1 MSAFS
6 AALEAYLR
14 ECRRVVRMPATERS
28 YYPALRDLFD
38 AVGRTLKPSVSAT
51 TELAG
56 EHHPDLG
63 LFEARGRSAAASGAP
78 DPDRGVV
85 EVKLADADID
95 AVAGGEQVQAYR
107 ERYGRVLVTNL
118 RELLLVTS
126 DPDGRTAF
134 GERFTLAES
143 QAAFDLLLEHPRRE
157 AIRFGDELGEYLAR
171 AFEHQTTI
179 SEPRVLARLLASH
192 ARDARHRVHR
202 AKDDTAVATVREAL
216 EGALGIKFEDERG
229 AEFFRSTLVQTLFYG
244 VFAAWVQWSRSQST
258 NVLNKNRETE
268 KVVQEFSW
276 RESAW
281 LLRSPVLRTLFQQL
295 ADPGNLE
302 QLDLVEVLDWAQAAL
317 ARVEPEEFLQRF
329 ASGEAAIYFYEPF
342 LEAFDPDLRKQLGVW
357 YTPAEVVEYMVAE
370 VDRALQEQLGIAA
383 GLADEQVYVLD
394 PCCGTGAY
402 LAAVLRRIMAR
413 LSPTRGALAGAALKR
428 AVAERVFG
436 FEIMPAPF
444 VIAHLQI
451 ELALAE
457 LDAELQGDER
467 AGVYLTNALTGW
479 EPQVKKPLPFAALER
494 EREQADAVKQ
504 ERPILVILG
513 NPPYNGFA
521 GVAVDEERELSE
533 AYKSTRNPE
542 LPKPQGQG
550 LNDLYVRFFRMAERR
565 IADKTGKGIVC
576 FISNYSWL
584 DGLSHT
590 GMRERLLN
598 AFDVI
603 RIDNLHGDRI
613 ISEYAPDGRT
623 SETIMAI
630 QGQSPGIRIG
640 TAIALFCKTGKEE
653 GGEQARIRYRDF
665 EEARAEE
672 RRASLIRSLDD
683 TAADDERRLLSPNL
697 KMGLPFK
704 PMPASP
710 DWFDWPA
717 LPDLFPVSFP
727 GVKTSRDAFL
737 VDVVLERLGERIGR
751 YFDPSLPHEE
761 ITRRYPSVMRSA
773 PHYDARAVRDALL
786 KRGGPIEEYFV
797 RYAYRPFDVRWLYW
811 ERDANLVDRKREDY
825 FPHVFAANRWISA
838 AQHIRRGPDEPQA
851 GHTRVLG
858 SSHHLERGAA
868 WFPLLLRD
876 EAFGEERDGVRCR
889 ENLSELAQAYVDQ
902 LGASAEDLFLH
913 ALSVMHDPIYLEAN
927 AGGLKMG
934 WPRIPLPETAAALR
948 ESAACGRMLSVLL
961 DVEQDASALLAQF
974 DLADIALPAVAGGGQ
989 MQADDFAVRAGWG
1002 HYGAGN
1008 AVMPG
1013 PGRIEPSPD
1022 HPNAVDIYLNDRTY
1036 WANIPTAVWEY
1047 RLGGYQV
1054 LKKWLSYREEPV
1066 LGRRLN
1072 MDEVTHF
1079 QDIAQRIAAIQQL
1092 THPAAPE

>member
-1 MSAFS
+1 M
-6 AALEAYLR
+6 
-14 ECRRVVRMPATERS
+14 
-28 YYPALRDLFD
+28 
-38 AVGRTLKPSVSAT
+38 
-51 TELAG
+51 
-56 EHHPDLG
+56 
-63 LFEARGRSAAASGAP
+63 
-78 DPDRGVV
+78 
-85 EVKLADADID
+85 
-95 AVAGGEQVQAYR
+95 
-107 ERYGRVLVTNL
+107 
-118 RELLLVTS
+118 
-126 DPDGRTAF
+126 
-134 GERFTLAES
+134 
-143 QAAFDLLLEHPRRE
+143 
-157 AIRFGDELGEYLAR
+157 
-171 AFEHQTTI
+171 
-179 SEPRVLARLLASH
+179 
-192 ARDARHRVHR
+192 
-202 AKDDTAVATVREAL
+202 
-216 EGALGIKFEDERG
+216 
-229 AEFFRSTLVQTLFYG
+229 
-244 VFAAWVQWSRSQST
+244 
-258 NVLNKNRETE
+258 
-268 KVVQEFSW
+268 
-276 RESAW
+276 
-281 LLRSPVLRTLFQQL
+281 
-295 ADPGNLE
+295 
-302 QLDLVEVLDWAQAAL
+302 LDWAQAAL

-342 LEAFDPDLRKQLGVW
+342 LEAFDPALRKQLGVW

-370 VDRALQEQLGIAA
+370 VDRALQKELGIAA
-383 GLADEQVYVLD
+383 GLADKQVYVLD

-413 LSPTRGALAGAALKR
+413 LSPSRGALAGAALKQ

-457 LDAELQGDER
+457 LDAELQGEER

-479 EPQVKKPLPFAALER
+479 EPQVKKPLPFPALER
-494 EREQADAVKQ
+494 ERERADAVKQ

-603 RIDNLHGDRI
+603 HIDNLNGDKYKTGKLTP
-613 ISEYAPDGRT
+613 EGAPDP
-623 SETIMAI
+623 SIMSTPSNPAGI
-630 QGQSPGIRIG
+630 QVG
-640 TAIALFCKTGKEE
+640 TAIAL
-653 GGEQARIRYRDF
+653 
-665 EEARAEE
+665 
-672 RRASLIRSLDD
+672 LIRKGDHAPAKSVSLRQFWGADKLD
-683 TAADDERRLLSPNL
+683 QLRQQAADEPDRGAAKVAPNL
-697 KMGLPFK
+697 RMGLPF
-704 PMPASP
+704 A
-710 DWFDWPA
+710 DAAIDDGWFDWPT
-717 LPDLFPVSFP
+717 LPDLFPTYFP
-727 GVKTSRDAFL
+727 GVKTGRDGFL
-737 VDVVLERLGERIGR
+737 VDINLERLKERVGQ
-751 YFDPSLPHEE
+751 YFDPALSHEE
-761 ITRRYPSVMRSA
+761 IARRYPIVMRSA
-773 PHYDARAVRDALL
+773 PHYDARAIREDLL

-811 ERDANLVDRKREDY
+811 EPDTNLLDRKREDY
-825 FPHVFAANRWISA
+825 FPHVFPANLWIPA
-838 AQHIRRGPDEPQA
+838 AQHIRRGSNKPQA
-851 GHTRVLG
+851 GLTRALG
-858 SSHHLERGAA
+858 ASHHLERGAA

-876 EAFGEERDGVRCR
+876 DAFGEERDGVRCR
-889 ENLSELAQAYVDQ
+889 ENLSEPAQAYIDQ
-902 LGASAEDLFLH
+902 LGASAQDLFLH
-913 ALSVMHDPIYLEAN
+913 ALSVMHYPGYLEAN
-927 AGGLKMG
+927 EGGLKMG
-934 WPRIPLPETAAALR
+934 WPRIPLPETAATLQ
-948 ESAACGRMLSVLL
+948 ESADRGRMLAQLL
-961 DVEQDASALLAQF
+961 DVERDASANLARF

-1013 PGRIEPSPD
+1013 PGRIEPNPD
-1022 HPNAVDIYLNDRTY
+1022 HPDAVDVHLNDRAC

-1092 THPAAPE
+1092 TPPASPE

>member
-1 MSAFS
+1 M
-6 AALEAYLR
+6 
-14 ECRRVVRMPATERS
+14 
-28 YYPALRDLFD
+28 
-38 AVGRTLKPSVSAT
+38 
-51 TELAG
+51 
-56 EHHPDLG
+56 
-63 LFEARGRSAAASGAP
+63 
-78 DPDRGVV
+78 
-85 EVKLADADID
+85 
-95 AVAGGEQVQAYR
+95 
-107 ERYGRVLVTNL
+107 
-118 RELLLVTS
+118 
-126 DPDGRTAF
+126 
-134 GERFTLAES
+134 
-143 QAAFDLLLEHPRRE
+143 
-157 AIRFGDELGEYLAR
+157 
-171 AFEHQTTI
+171 
-179 SEPRVLARLLASH
+179 
-192 ARDARHRVHR
+192 
-202 AKDDTAVATVREAL
+202 
-216 EGALGIKFEDERG
+216 
-229 AEFFRSTLVQTLFYG
+229 
-244 VFAAWVQWSRSQST
+244 
-258 NVLNKNRETE
+258 
-268 KVVQEFSW
+268 
-276 RESAW
+276 
-281 LLRSPVLRTLFQQL
+281 LRSPVLRTLFQQL

-342 LEAFDPDLRKQLGVW
+342 LEAFDPALRKQLGVW

-370 VDRALQEQLGIAA
+370 VDRALQEELGIAA

-413 LSPTRGALAGAALKR
+413 LSPTRGALAGAALKQ
-428 AVAERVFG
+428 AVAERIFG

-479 EPQVKKPLPFAALER
+479 EPQVKKPLPFPALER
-494 EREQADAVKQ
+494 ERERADAVKQ

-603 RIDNLHGDRI
+603 HIDNLNGDKYKTGKLTP
-613 ISEYAPDGRT
+613 EGAPDP
-623 SETIMAI
+623 SIMSTPSNPAGI
-630 QGQSPGIRIG
+630 QVG
-640 TAIALFCKTGKEE
+640 TAIAL
-653 GGEQARIRYRDF
+653 
-665 EEARAEE
+665 
-672 RRASLIRSLDD
+672 LIRKGDHAPAESVSLRQFWGADKLVQLRQQ
-683 TAADDERRLLSPNL
+683 AADEPDRGAANIAPNL
-697 KMGLPFK
+697 QMGLPFADL
-704 PMPASP
+704 PVHA
-710 DWFDWPA
+710 DWFSWPA
-717 LPDLFPVSFP
+717 LPDLFPTYFP
-727 GVKTSRDAFL
+727 GVKTGRDGFL
-737 VDVVLERLGERIGR
+737 VDINLERLRERVGQ
-751 YFDPSLPHEE
+751 YFDPALSHEE
-761 ITRRYPSVMRSA
+761 IARRYPIVMRSA
-773 PHYDARAVRDALL
+773 PHYDARAVREYLL

-825 FPHVFAANRWISA
+825 FPHVFTANRWLVTQQKARRAWNPPQLISA
-838 AQHIRRGPDEPQA
+838 IGCLD
-851 GHTRVLG
+851 LMD
-858 SSHHLERGAA
+858 RGATCI
-868 WFPLLLRD
+868 PLLLRD
-876 EAFGEERDGVRCR
+876 ETFGEERNGVRCR
-889 ENLSELAQAYVDQ
+889 ENLSELAQAYIDQ

-934 WPRIPLPETAAALR
+934 WPRIPLPETAAALQ
-948 ESAACGRMLSVLL
+948 ESADRGRLLAELL

-1022 HPNAVDIYLNDRTY
+1022 HPDAVDVHLNDRAC

-1072 MDEVTHF
+1072 MDEVIHF
-1079 QDIAQRIAAIQQL
+1079 QEIAQRIAAIQHL
-1092 THPAAPE
+1092 APPAAPE

>member
-1 MSAFS
+1 MSKFG
-6 AALEAYLR
+6 AAVEKYLAELR
-14 ECRRVVRMPATERS
+14 NIGGKPATERS
-28 YYPALRDLFD
+28 YYPALSDLL
-38 AVGRTLKPSVSAT
+38 GEIGESLKPKVSAA

-63 LFEARGRSAAASGAP
+63 LFEAKPRRAGSAAAGDA
-78 DPDRGVV
+78 DEPDRGVV
-85 EVKLADADID
+85 EVKLPDAEIE
-95 AVAGGEQVQAYR
+95 AVAGSEQVRRYQ

-118 RELLLVTS
+118 REFLLVA
-126 DPDGRTAF
+126 PGADGAPAF
-134 GERFTLAES
+134 GERFALAGD
-143 QAAFDLLLEHPRRE
+143 AAEFDELLAHPR
-157 AIRFGDELGEYLAR
+157 AAAGRFGDELGEYLVR
-171 AFEHQTTI
+171 ALEHQTAI
-179 SEPRVLARLLASH
+179 AEPQALARLLASH
-192 ARDARHRVHR
+192 ARDARARVDR
-202 AKDDTAVATVREAL
+202 AGDGQAVALVREAL
-216 EGALGIKFEDERG
+216 EQALGIRFEDERG

-244 VFAAWVQWSRSQST
+244 VFAAWVQWSR
-258 NVLNKNRETE
+258 LNRSGDRSNA
-268 KVVQEFSW
+268 FSW

-281 LLRSPVLRTLFQQL
+281 LLRSPVLSTLFQQL

-302 QLDLVEVLDWAQAAL
+302 QLDLVEVLERAQAAL
-317 ARVEPEEFLQRF
+317 ARVDVERFGERF
-329 ASGEAAIYFYEPF
+329 ASGEATVYFYEPF
-342 LEAFDPDLRKQLGVW
+342 LEAFDPDLRRQLGVW
-357 YTPAEVVEYMVAE
+357 YTPAEVVEYMTAR
-370 VDRALQEQLGIAA
+370 VDRALREDLGIAD

-413 LSPTRGALAGAALKR
+413 LAETRGALAGAALKR

-444 VIAHLQI
+444 VVAHLQI

-457 LDAELQGDER
+457 LDAELQGEER

-479 EPQVKKPLPFAALER
+479 EPQVKKPLPFPALER
-494 EREQADAVKQ
+494 ERERADAVKQ

-533 AYKSTRNPE
+533 AYKLTRNPD

-590 GMRERLLN
+590 GMRERLLD
-598 AFDVI
+598 AFDTI
-603 RIDNLHGDRI
+603 EIDNLHGDRI

-653 GGEQARIRYRDF
+653 GGGHARIRYRDF
-665 EEARAEE
+665 DEARAEE
-672 RRASLIRSLDD
+672 RRASLIRSLDH
-683 TAADDERRLLSPNL
+683 TAADDERRPLSPNL
-697 KMGLPFK
+697 KLGLPFK

-717 LPDLFPVSFP
+717 LPDLFPTYFP
-727 GVKTSRDAFL
+727 GVKTGRDGFL
-737 VDVVLERLGERIGR
+737 VDSDLERLGERVGQ
-751 YFDPSLPHEE
+751 YFDPALSHEE
-761 ITRRYPSVMRSA
+761 IARRYPIVMRSTS
-773 PHYDARAVRDALL
+773 HYDARAVREELL
-786 KRGGPIEEYFV
+786 KRGGPLEEYFV

-811 ERDANLVDRKREDY
+811 EPDTNLLDRKREDY
-825 FPHVFAANRWISA
+825 FPHVFAANRWLVTQQKARRAWNPPQLISA
-838 AQHIRRGPDEPQA
+838 IGCLD
-851 GHTRVLG
+851 LMD
-858 SSHHLERGAA
+858 RGATCI
-868 WFPLLLRD
+868 PLLLRD
-876 EAFGEERDGVRCR
+876 ETFGEELDGVRSR
-889 ENLSELAQAYVDQ
+889 ENLSELAQAYIDQ

-913 ALSVMHDPIYLEAN
+913 ALSVMHDPGYLEAN

-934 WPRIPLPETAAALR
+934 WPRIPLPETAAALQ
-948 ESAACGRMLSVLL
+948 ESAARGRMLAELL
-961 DVEQDASALLAQF
+961 DIERDASAVLAQF
-974 DLADIALPAVAGGGQ
+974 DLADIAFPAVAGGGQ
-989 MQADDFAVRAGWG
+989 MQADDFGVRAGWG
-1002 HYGAGN
+1002 HFGAGG

-1013 PGRIEPSPD
+1013 AGRVEPIPGRSD
-1022 HPNAVDIYLNDRTY
+1022 AVDVCLNDRAR
-1036 WANIPTAVWEY
+1036 WANVPTAVWEY

-1066 LGRRLN
+1066 LGRRLD
-1072 MDEVTHF
+1072 MDEAMRF
-1079 QDIAQRIAAIQQL
+1079 REIAQRIAAIRQL
-1092 THPAAPE
+1092 TQPAEPE

>member
-1 MSAFS
+1 M
-6 AALEAYLR
+6 
-14 ECRRVVRMPATERS
+14 
-28 YYPALRDLFD
+28 
-38 AVGRTLKPSVSAT
+38 
-51 TELAG
+51 
-56 EHHPDLG
+56 
-63 LFEARGRSAAASGAP
+63 
-78 DPDRGVV
+78 
-85 EVKLADADID
+85 
-95 AVAGGEQVQAYR
+95 
-107 ERYGRVLVTNL
+107 
-118 RELLLVTS
+118 
-126 DPDGRTAF
+126 
-134 GERFTLAES
+134 
-143 QAAFDLLLEHPRRE
+143 
-157 AIRFGDELGEYLAR
+157 
-171 AFEHQTTI
+171 
-179 SEPRVLARLLASH
+179 
-192 ARDARHRVHR
+192 
-202 AKDDTAVATVREAL
+202 
-216 EGALGIKFEDERG
+216 
-229 AEFFRSTLVQTLFYG
+229 
-244 VFAAWVQWSRSQST
+244 
-258 NVLNKNRETE
+258 
-268 KVVQEFSW
+268 
-276 RESAW
+276 
-281 LLRSPVLRTLFQQL
+281 LRTLFQQL

-413 LSPTRGALAGAALKR
+413 LSPTRGALAGAALKQ

-479 EPQVKKPLPFAALER
+479 EPQVKKPLPFPALER
-494 EREQADAVKQ
+494 ERERADAVKQ

-533 AYKSTRNPE
+533 TYKSTRNPE

-598 AFDVI
+598 AFDI
-603 RIDNLHGDRI
+603 IHIDNLNGDKYKTGKLTP
-613 ISEYAPDGRT
+613 EGDPDP
-623 SETIMAI
+623 SIMSTPANPAGI
-630 QGQSPGIRIG
+630 QVG
-640 TAIALFCKTGKEE
+640 TAIAL
-653 GGEQARIRYRDF
+653 
-665 EEARAEE
+665 
-672 RRASLIRSLDD
+672 LIRKGDHAPAESVSLRQFWGTDKLD
-683 TAADDERRLLSPNL
+683 QLRRQAADEPDRGAANIAPNL
-697 KMGLPFK
+697 RMGLPF
-704 PMPASP
+704 A
-710 DWFDWPA
+710 DAAVDDRWFDWPT
-717 LPDLFPVSFP
+717 LPDLFPTYFP
-727 GVKTSRDAFL
+727 GVKTGRDGFL
-737 VDVVLERLGERIGR
+737 VDINLERLRERVGQ
-751 YFDPSLPHEE
+751 YFDPALSHEE
-761 ITRRYPSVMRSA
+761 IARWYPSVMRSA
-773 PHYDARAVRDALL
+773 PHYDARAVREELL
-786 KRGGPIEEYFV
+786 KRGGPNEEYFV

-811 ERDANLVDRKREDY
+811 EPDTKLLDGRREGY
-825 FPHVFAANRWISA
+825 FPHVFAANRWLVTQQKARRAWNPPQLISA
-838 AQHIRRGPDEPQA
+838 IGCLD
-851 GHTRVLG
+851 LMD
-858 SSHHLERGAA
+858 RGATCI
-868 WFPLLLRD
+868 PLLLRD
-876 EAFGEERDGVRCR
+876 ETFGEERDGVRSR
-889 ENLSELAQAYVDQ
+889 ENLSELAQAYIDQ
-902 LGASAEDLFLH
+902 LGASAQDLFLH
-913 ALSVMHDPIYLEAN
+913 ALSVMHDPGYLAAN
-927 AGGLKMG
+927 EGGLKMG
-934 WPRIPLPETAAALR
+934 WPRIPLPETAAALQ
-948 ESAACGRMLSVLL
+948 ESAARGRMLAELL
-961 DVEQDASALLAQF
+961 DVEQDASAILAQF
-974 DLADIALPAVAGGGQ
+974 DLADIALPAVASGGQ

-1013 PGRIEPSPD
+1013 LGRVEPSRD
-1022 HPNAVDIYLNDRTY
+1022 HPDAVDVYLNDRAC
-1036 WANIPTAVWEY
+1036 WANVPTAVWEY

-1092 THPAAPE
+1092 APPAAPE

>member
-1 MSAFS
+1 M
-6 AALEAYLR
+6 
-14 ECRRVVRMPATERS
+14 
-28 YYPALRDLFD
+28 
-38 AVGRTLKPSVSAT
+38 
-51 TELAG
+51 
-56 EHHPDLG
+56 
-63 LFEARGRSAAASGAP
+63 
-78 DPDRGVV
+78 
-85 EVKLADADID
+85 
-95 AVAGGEQVQAYR
+95 
-107 ERYGRVLVTNL
+107 
-118 RELLLVTS
+118 
-126 DPDGRTAF
+126 
-134 GERFTLAES
+134 
-143 QAAFDLLLEHPRRE
+143 
-157 AIRFGDELGEYLAR
+157 
-171 AFEHQTTI
+171 
-179 SEPRVLARLLASH
+179 
-192 ARDARHRVHR
+192 
-202 AKDDTAVATVREAL
+202 
-216 EGALGIKFEDERG
+216 
-229 AEFFRSTLVQTLFYG
+229 
-244 VFAAWVQWSRSQST
+244 
-258 NVLNKNRETE
+258 
-268 KVVQEFSW
+268 
-276 RESAW
+276 
-281 LLRSPVLRTLFQQL
+281 
-295 ADPGNLE
+295 
-302 QLDLVEVLDWAQAAL
+302 LDWAQAAL

-370 VDRALQEQLGIAA
+370 VDRALQEELGIAA

-413 LSPTRGALAGAALKR
+413 LSPTRGALAGAALKQ

-479 EPQVKKPLPFAALER
+479 EPQVKKPLPFPALER
-494 EREQADAVKQ
+494 ERERADAVKQ

-533 AYKSTRNPE
+533 AYKSTRNPK

-603 RIDNLHGDRI
+603 HIDNLNGDKYKTGKLTP
-613 ISEYAPDGRT
+613 EGEPDP
-623 SETIMAI
+623 SIMSTPSNPAGI
-630 QGQSPGIRIG
+630 QVG
-640 TAIALFCKTGKEE
+640 TAIAL
-653 GGEQARIRYRDF
+653 
-665 EEARAEE
+665 
-672 RRASLIRSLDD
+672 LIRKGDHAPAESVSLRQFWGTDKLD
-683 TAADDERRLLSPNL
+683 QLRRKAADEPDRGTAKVAPNL
-697 KMGLPFK
+697 RMGLPF
-704 PMPASP
+704 A
-710 DWFDWPA
+710 DAAVDDHWFDWPA
-717 LPDLFPVSFP
+717 LPELFPTYFP
-727 GVKTSRDAFL
+727 GVQTGRDGFL
-737 VDVVLERLGERIGR
+737 VDIDLKRLRERVDS
-751 YFDPSLPHEE
+751 YFDAGLAHEE
-761 ITRRYPSVMRSA
+761 VRRRYPIVMRSA
-773 PHYDARAVRDALL
+773 RRFNAESARNELL
-786 KRGGPIEEYFV
+786 KRGGPIPANFV

-811 ERDANLVDRKREDY
+811 EPDTKLLDEKRKDY
-825 FPHVFAANRWISA
+825 FPHVFTANLWISA
-838 AQHIRRGPDEPQA
+838 AKYIRRGSNEPQA
-851 GHTRVLG
+851 GLTRALG
-858 SSHHLERGAA
+858 ASHHLERGAA

-876 EAFGEERDGVRCR
+876 DAFGEERDGVRCR
-889 ENLSELAQAYVDQ
+889 ENLSELSQAYIDQ

-913 ALSVMHDPIYLEAN
+913 ALSVMHDPGYLTAN
-927 AGGLKMG
+927 EGGLKMG
-934 WPRIPLPETAAALR
+934 WPRIPLPETAAVLQ
-948 ESAACGRMLSVLL
+948 ESAARGRMLAQLL
-961 DVEQDASALLAQF
+961 DVEQDASVVLARF
-974 DLADIALPAVAGGGQ
+974 DLADTALPAVAGGGQ

-1013 PGRIEPSPD
+1013 PGRIEPSPN
-1022 HPNAVDIYLNDRTY
+1022 HPDAVDIYLNDRTC

-1092 THPAAPE
+1092 TPPAAPE